1 MHVSLLILNAFMPA
15 AFAFTQYAIIELAA
29 YDYFAFKFLCICSVE
44 INLFAMPNFE
54 SSFKRIITGM

>member
-1 MHVSLLILNAFMPA
+1 MPA

-29 YDYFAFKFLCICSVE
+29 YNYFAFKFLCVCSVE

-54 SSFKRIITGM
+54 SSFKGRIEL